1 MPALLAILGGALLL
15 VWPALLNGYPILFSD
30 TGGLL
35 DMGLAG
41 DMGWDK
47 PWVYGPFLAL
57 TSAGL
62 TLWGPVAAQGLLLSH
77 LLWLTQ
83 AVMAP
88 PRPGRHLALC
98 AVLASA
104 TAAPWFAALLMPD
117 IFAPLVLLSLFVLAY
132 GPGRVSRAALAW
144 AGVVGTLAVASHL
157 AHLVLAAGVVAVA
170 GLLRRQL
177 PWRPALPIA
186 AALLFLLGSNLVG
199 NGVLAV
205 SPYGSVFALARL
217 IGDGPGRAYVDAAC
231 PAAGWRIC
239 AWQGRLSADSDEFL
253 WHPNGPIWADG
264 YGPIRY
270 APEAARLVPAII
282 AAHPG
287 AVLQAAAAN
296 TLHQLGLVRVG
307 DTLVADHLDVA
318 LLPRLQ
324 QYFPPQEA
332 TAFRASLQAADH
344 LAAAA
349 APFTPLHLAVLVA
362 GAAGTLWIA
371 LGLALTRRS
380 PASKPTLT
388 PHGEDQSLIPHN
400 EEQNPIGHCD
410 EQSLVPHGEEQTLLR
425 HCEERSD
432 AAIQGPHGPDA
443 GRPRITMP
451 QAARN
456 DPANQATRNDSS
468 KGPWR
473 WPSTRKNPLQALAIL
488 TLAGLLANAAAT
500 GALSGP
506 HHRYQARIA
515 WLVVLPPLLAYAARK
530 DASCRDT
537 SAGAMWTSA
546 S

>member
-1 MPALLAILGGALLL
+1 MLAPLAILGGALLL

-62 TLWGPVAAQGLLLSH
+62 TLWGSVAAQGLLLSH

-83 AVMAP
+83 SVMAP
-88 PRPGRHLALC
+88 PRQGRHLALC
-98 AVLASA
+98 AVLAAA

-117 IFAPLVLLSLFVLAY
+117 ILAPLVVLSLFVLAF
-132 GPGRVSRAALAW
+132 GPGRVSRTALAW
-144 AGVVGTLAVASHL
+144 AGVVGTLAIASHL
-157 AHLVLAAGVVAVA
+157 AHLVLAAGVVAAA
-170 GLLRRQL
+170 GLLRWRL

-264 YGPIRY
+264 FGPIRY

-296 TLHQLGLVRVG
+296 TLHQLALVRIG
-307 DTLVADHLDVA
+307 DTLVADHLDIA

-332 TAFRASLQAADH
+332 TAFQASLQAADR
-344 LAAAA
+344 LTAAA
-349 APFTPLHLAVLVA
+349 APFTPLHLAMLAA

-380 PASKPTLT
+380 PASEPIPT
-388 PHGEDQSLIPHN
+388 PHSQGQSLT
-400 EEQNPIGHCD
+400 GRCD
-410 EQSLVPHGEEQTLLR
+410 DQDPVR

-432 AAIQGPHGPDA
+432 AAIQGPHAPALAADA
-443 GRPRITMP
+443 PRTVP
-451 QAARN
+451 QTAIPHTARN
-456 DPANQATRNDSS
+456 DGGTSAACAGKGTRVAHNHEAPSFGRLRAIAN
-468 KGPWR
+468 
-473 WPSTRKNPLQALAIL
+473 NPLQALAIL
-488 TLAGLLANAAAT
+488 TLTALLANAAAT

-515 WLVVLPPLLAYAARK
+515 WLVVLPPLLAYAARR
-530 DASCRDT
+530 DASRRDT
-537 SAGAMWTSA
+537 SAGVMWTSA